1 MFYRLTYLCSLILL
15 CLFNTNSLS
24 AADYFW
30 VGGSGDWSDISH
42 WATTDGGVT
51 THSQAPTANDDV
63 FFTANSFTAGGQS
76 VNLNTDIAFCRNLSF
91 AGVTNNPTLIGPS
104 STTFTVFG
112 SWQLDPGM
120 TFEFDGQMVFTGNET
135 GNTIDFSNQ
144 SAGQTITF
152 SGGGDWTLNGTL
164 SVDSTFNL
172 LEGELNLNNQDLI
185 CGYFHSTGTAVRN
198 LSLTNSEIIITES
211 TYEPFANAFY
221 NRWFFPMYLDATNL
235 TIDPGNSTI
244 DFRGNSIDA
253 IVEGTGTID
262 FNRVVLSAPMGS
274 SDFPYLRPGFSSFN
288 YPTLNIGELELFHR
302 TLVTG
307 DQSIDNLILHI
318 GQSYTFEGFR
328 TYTLGN
334 LEATGDCTASI
345 DIAGTDAV
353 NPAIFNASNPITVDY
368 VSLRSI
374 NGTGGGAFTANNA
387 VDLGN
392 NPGWTINEKPTETF
406 FWIGGT
412 GNWNDPMHW
421 SATSGGGP
429 SGCVPSVTDDVFFD
443 VNSFNGA
450 GQTVTVNVE
459 NASCRNMSWMGVTG
473 TPDLAGPLA
482 NRLRISGSLQFAEA
496 MTHSFAG
503 DYFFA
508 SSQTG
513 NTIALNRQ
521 HLNLNTTFEGG
532 GEWILQDSFYTEEAI
547 NLLSGTLR
555 TNDQPINAQF
565 FESTVEQTR
574 GLFLGSSHI
583 TLESRN
589 TTFFFTNM
597 NLFTTNLTF
606 DAGTSVIDF
615 TGGFNGTMAM
625 SGNSPIAF
633 NVVRFNVSR
642 GGWTHNL
649 WDQTNGQP
657 LQAAADSVI
666 FYFNGSIDSDNN
678 FNYLYLQAGH
688 TYDLTSGRTQTVT
701 ELDANGDCEGG
712 LVSLRTYLR
721 GDSAR
726 IELPPGQVFDRLN
739 LIDVEIV
746 GGVPAVANN
755 SIDGG
760 GNYGWQ
766 INGDAGRDLYW
777 VGGTGEW
784 YDTGHWSLSSGGP
797 GGECVPTAL
806 DNVFFDN
813 NSTADPFFEIQN
825 FATKIAYCKDISWAA
840 DIPTNVNFY
849 VGELNCYGNFTNAA
863 DLAFGAQLKL
873 IGIGDYSVRT
883 GGSKLGFIEMRGT
896 GEYTF
901 EDNLSGDQFWHITGT
916 VTFANEEVRLL
927 EIRSR
932 FGNDPKV
939 LNLGD
944 AHFILSQESVFFD
957 YALFVEN
964 VSNLTINPGNSL
976 VELTAQ
982 NAIVR
987 VDEQVRLHD
996 VLFSNPAGDGQL
1008 LFEDLAEDQFLT
1020 TNSVVFNGNGE
1031 LALELTTDTL
1041 ICAPG
1046 KSYVFAADQ
1055 TQTIEK
1061 YWQIIGNNCTP
1072 ISLSSS
1078 QLGTQARVSMPAE
1091 AEILADF
1098 IQMQN
1103 STGVGGANFLAGSRS
1118 TDIANSNVNW
1128 TFETAPQFQTVGFLG
1143 EDRALCAGEDIT
1155 LDAFN
1160 FSPGESYLWQDGSTD
1175 TTFVTDQSGIYAV
1188 EVTFQSNCIIRDTV
1202 EVLDALA
1209 FTVNLPDDPVICAG
1223 DSLILDADAGIN
1235 SADYTWQDGSG
1246 EEIFVARTEGEYS
1259 VLVDLGGCTET
1270 DTTFLTVTQLPT
1282 VNLGMDQIA
1291 CAGEDFSITAD
1302 VTAESFQWQDGS
1314 MDAMFSGDQ
1323 PGTYWVEATN
1333 GSCSVR
1339 DSVVISYVDAG
1350 AVNLGNDTIVCDSDQ
1365 LLLDAGIAGVNYNW
1379 QDNSGDQTFEA
1390 TTSGQYFVEIE
1401 VSGCTASDTINVTF
1415 PDLPMLDVVSGYEE
1429 CLGTTFRLTTMTVA
1443 DSYSWSN
1450 GQTGPDFSTD
1460 VAGPYTLD
1468 ARIGTCTISQN
1479 FEVTFL
1485 APPVVE
1491 LGNDTVLC
1499 TAPSLELDAG
1509 QTGIWQDGSSS
1520 STFTVTTSGQY
1531 FVDVTNG
1538 ACTVSDTINVNFA
1551 DQNAVDLDAEYVRC
1565 QGETFNFSSMSAAD
1579 SFSWSNGQSGP
1590 DFSTDVAGPYQL
1602 EAVFG
1607 TCTVVTDFTVDFLA
1621 PPVVELG
1628 PDTAACTGTPVVLN
1642 AGQTGIWQDGTEAA
1656 TFTVN
1661 TAGRYRVAVSNAG
1674 CTTEDSLEVSFL
1686 ALPDFSLGDD
1696 QAACEGELLTVVV
1709 PSGLGQVRWNDDST
1723 DLRRDFADSGIRWVD
1738 ITDSNGCVAR
1748 DSVSLSI
1755 APLPVLD
1762 LGPDTTACDDVRF
1775 TLTPTA
1781 GDGLIFW
1788 PDGLTG
1794 PEFEVTEPGRI
1805 IAVIDNDGCI
1815 NRDTVNVQ
1823 FRECVYFQAYLPNAF
1838 SPNFD
1843 GINDDF
1849 APGFDEELEIL
1860 SYKLQVFSRWGDQ
1873 LFITEDLNTPWD
1885 GNARGQLLDVGV
1897 YLYVIEVT
1905 YRDDR
1910 GMGSEV
1916 LSGDVMLLR

>member
-1 MFYRLTYLCSLILL
+1 MLL
-15 CLFNTNSLS
+15 CLFTTFQLS

-30 VGGSGDWSDISH
+30 IGGSGDWSDISH

-63 FFTANSFTAGGQS
+63 FFTANSFNAGGQT
-76 VNLNTDIAFCRNLSF
+76 VTLNTDIAFCRNLSF
-91 AGVTNNPTLIGPS
+91 AGVTNNPTLIGPAA
-104 STTFTVFG
+104 TTFTVFG

-120 TFEFDGQMVFTGNET
+120 TFEFDGQMVFTGNEA
-135 GNTIDFSNQ
+135 GNTIDFSNH

-152 SGGGDWTLNGTL
+152 SGGGDWTLGGTL

-172 LEGELNLNNQDLI
+172 LEGDLNLNNQDLI
-185 CGYFHSTGTAVRN
+185 CGYFHSRGTAGRN
-198 LSLTNSEIIITES
+198 LSLTNSDIIITES

-274 SDFPYLRPGFSSFN
+274 SDFPYLRPGYSSFD
-288 YPTLNIGELELFHR
+288 YPVLNIGELDLFHR
-302 TLVTG
+302 TVVTG
-307 DQSIDNLILHI
+307 DQNIDNLILHI

-328 TYTLGN
+328 TYNLGN

-345 DIAGTDAV
+345 DIVGTDAV
-353 NPAIFNASNPITVDY
+353 NPAIFSASNPITVDY

-374 NGTGGGAFTANNA
+374 SGTGGGAFTANNA

-412 GNWNDPMHW
+412 GNWNDPTHW

-443 VNSFNGA
+443 ANSFTGA

-482 NRLRISGSLQFAEA
+482 NRLRISGSLRFAEA

-508 SSQTG
+508 SSQPG
-513 NTIALNRQ
+513 NTITLNRQ
-521 HLNLNTTFEGG
+521 RLNFNTTFEGG

-555 TNDQPINAQF
+555 TNDQPVNTQF
-565 FESTVEQTR
+565 LRSITEQTR
-574 GLFLGSSHI
+574 GLFLGNSHLI
-583 TLESRN
+583 CESRN
-589 TTFFFTNM
+589 TTFYFAAVEINSS
-597 NLFTTNLTF
+597 NLTF
-606 DAGTSVIDF
+606 NAGTSVIDF
-615 TGGFNGTMAM
+615 EGGFNGEVFLTGENRMV
-625 SGNSPIAF
+625 F
-633 NVVRFNVSR
+633 NVVRFNTAR
-642 GGWTHNL
+642 GRWIPNL
-649 WDQTNGQP
+649 YDRATREFIPGEV
-657 LQAAADSVI
+657 DSLI
-666 FYFNGSIDSDNN
+666 FNFSGELGSDNII
-678 FNYLYLQAGH
+678 NYLFLEGGY
-688 TYDLTSGRTQTVT
+688 TYDLNAGQLLNIT
-701 ELDANGDCEGG
+701 ELDPNGSCERG
-712 LVSLRTYLR
+712 LVSLRTYLP

-726 IELPPGQVFDRLN
+726 IQLPPGQIFDYLN
-739 LIDVEIV
+739 LTDVEVI

-760 GNYGWQ
+760 GNYGWE
-766 INGDAGRDLYW
+766 INDIGGRDLYW
-777 VGGTGEW
+777 VGGTGQW
-784 YDTGHWSLSSGGP
+784 HDTDHWSLSSGGP
-797 GGECVPTAL
+797 GGECVPTAT
-806 DNVFFDN
+806 DNVFFDAN
-813 NSTADPFFEIQN
+813 SNSTPFFAVQDST
-825 FATKIAYCKDISWAA
+825 AKAAYCKDISWLA
-840 DIPTNVNFY
+840 DIPTAMSVSIGQLF
-849 VGELNCYGNFTNAA
+849 CSGNFFNAA
-863 DLAFGAQLKL
+863 DVQFGFQTRFV
-873 IGIGDYSVRT
+873 GVGDYSVQT
-883 GGSKLGFIEMRGT
+883 GGSALRFIEMGGT

-901 EDNLSGDQFWHITGT
+901 EDDLEAREFWHASGT
-916 VTFANEEVRLL
+916 VTFASERVMLDEY
-927 EIRSR
+927 RSC
-932 FGNDPKV
+932 FENDAKV
-939 LNLGD
+939 LNLGN
-944 AHFILSQESVFFD
+944 AHLILERESVFFD
-957 YALFVEN
+957 YALYVEN
-964 VSNLTINPGNSL
+964 LSNLTINPGNSL

-982 NAIVR
+982 NAAIR

-996 VLFSNPAGDGQL
+996 VLFSNPAGNGLVFFDDRI
-1008 LFEDLAEDQFLT
+1008 EEQFLT

-1046 KSYVFAADQ
+1046 KSYVFSAGQ

-1078 QLGTQARVSMPAE
+1078 MLGTQATVSMPAE

-1118 TDIANSNVNW
+1118 TDIAGSNINW

-1143 EDRALCAGEDIT
+1143 EDQVLCAGGDVT
-1155 LDAFN
+1155 LNAFN
-1160 FSPGESYLWQDGSTD
+1160 FSPGEMYRWQDGSTD
-1175 TTFVTDQSGIYAV
+1175 TTFVTDQSGTYFA
-1188 EVTFQSNCIIRDTV
+1188 EVTFQSNCVIRDTIQ
-1202 EVLDALA
+1202 VLDAQT
-1209 FTVNLPDDPVICAG
+1209 FSVDLPDDPVICAG
-1223 DSLILDADAGIN
+1223 DSLVLDADAGIN
-1235 SADYTWQDGSG
+1235 SADYSWQDGSG
-1246 EEIFVARTEGEYS
+1246 EEIFVARTEGQYS

-1270 DTTFLTVTQLPT
+1270 DTTFLTVTPLPT
-1282 VNLGMDQIA
+1282 VSLGMDQIA
-1291 CAGEDFSITAD
+1291 CAGDDFSITAD
-1302 VTAESFQWQDGS
+1302 VTAETFEWQDGT
-1314 MDAMFSGDQ
+1314 MVNPFTGDQ

-1333 GSCSVR
+1333 GSCPVR

-1350 AVNLGNDTIVCDSDQ
+1350 AVNLGNDTIVCDSDR
-1365 LLLDAGIAGVNYNW
+1365 LLLDAGIAGVNYSW
-1379 QDNSGDQTFEA
+1379 QDNSEEQTLEA
-1390 TTSGQYFVEIE
+1390 TASGQYFVEIE
-1401 VSGCTASDTINVTF
+1401 ISGCTASDTINVTF

-1429 CLGTTFRLTTMTVA
+1429 CLGTTFQLTTMTMA
-1443 DSYSWSN
+1443 DSYTWSN

-1460 VAGPYTLD
+1460 AAGPYTLD

-1499 TAPSLELDAG
+1499 TAPSLQLDAG
-1509 QTGIWQDGSSS
+1509 QTGTWQDGSSRA
-1520 STFTVTTSGQY
+1520 TFTVTTSGQY
-1531 FVDVTNG
+1531 FVEVTNG
-1538 ACTVSDTINVNFA
+1538 ACVVSDTINVNFA
-1551 DQNAVDLDAEYVRC
+1551 DQNAVDLEDTYSRC
-1565 QGETFNFSSMSAAD
+1565 EDETFNFTSMAGAD

-1590 DFSTDVAGPYQL
+1590 SFSTDVAGPYQL

-1607 TCTVVTDFTVDFLA
+1607 TCTVIADFTVDFLA

-1696 QAACEGELLTVVV
+1696 QSGCEGDLLTVNV
-1709 PSGLGQVRWNDDST
+1709 PAGLGQIRWNDDST
-1723 DLRRDFADSGIRWVD
+1723 NLRRDFADSGIRWVD
-1738 ITDSNGCVAR
+1738 ITDGNGCVAR

-1755 APLPVLD
+1755 SPLPVLE

-1781 GDGLIFW
+1781 GAGLIFW
-1788 PDGLTG
+1788 PNGLTG

-1805 IAVIDNDGCI
+1805 IAVIDNEGCI

-1849 APGFDEELEIL
+1849 SPGFDEELEIL

-1873 LFITEDLNTPWD
+1873 LFVTEDLDTPWE
-1885 GNARGQLLDVGV
+1885 GTARGQVMDVGV